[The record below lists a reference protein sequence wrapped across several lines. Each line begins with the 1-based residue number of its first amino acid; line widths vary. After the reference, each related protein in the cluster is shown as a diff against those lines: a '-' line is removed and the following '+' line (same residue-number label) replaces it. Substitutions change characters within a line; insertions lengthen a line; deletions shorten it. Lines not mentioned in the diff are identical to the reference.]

1 MVLSVEDIIEMRED
15 TNDFGINGYQWFF
28 NNLENNYIS
37 KMNGTD
43 SNTHILKD

>member
-28 NNLENNYIS
+28 NNLENNYSTFAARI
-37 KMNGTD
+37 
-43 SNTHILKD
+43 IE